1 MKPRDGTFAHNALEH
16 GVAGLWIDGCR
27 VETNK
32 TQHGRHPAN
41 LILDEEAG
49 ALLDTQ
55 SGMLKGRSNKG
66 PSLSVTTEHYVYSTP
81 TTHEC
86 GEKYTYG
93 GTGGAS
99 RFFYCAKASRKEKTC
114 NGIVENKHPTVKPL
128 ALMRYLVRL
137 TMMPTV
143 GMVFD
148 PFMGSGTTGIAC
160 TLEGQDFIG
169 ADNDEVSYDTAVDR
183 IWYYD

>member
-1 MKPRDGTFAHNALEH
+1 
-16 GVAGLWIDGCR
+16 
-27 VETNK
+27 
-32 TQHGRHPAN
+32 
-41 LILDEEAG
+41 
-49 ALLDTQ
+49 
-55 SGMLKGRSNKG
+55 
-66 PSLSVTTEHYVYSTP
+66 
-81 TTHEC
+81 
-86 GEKYTYG
+86 
-93 GTGGAS
+93 
-99 RFFYCAKASRKEKTC
+99 
-114 NGIVENKHPTVKPL
+114 
-128 ALMRYLVRL
+128 MRYLVRL